1 MPATDDEVMQVE
13 DLLEDDK
20 SEIHTVADTGQNV
33 GCASSD
39 GFPSSN
45 SQFDG
50 SEGQPMY
57 SVPFHILL
65 HSLVLLF
72 FFLGGGVTL
81 LYSRLSPCLQHK
93 VEESSLFSYTGVLR
107 GCQTFSQRF

>member
-20 SEIHTVADTGQNV
+20 SEIHTVADTGLIV

-45 SQFDG
+45 SQNSQFDG
-50 SEGQPMY
+50 LEGQLLY
-57 SVPFHILL
+57 FVPFHTLL
-65 HSLVLLF
+65 HSRIIPMMEM
-72 FFLGGGVTL
+72 T
-81 LYSRLSPCLQHK
+81 
-93 VEESSLFSYTGVLR
+93 
-107 GCQTFSQRF
+107 